1 MITLQAVWQDTEI
14 AIADLEDIENLEIG
28 IQDILDQIIG
38 TIYESVIEE
47 IIINVNT

>member
-1 MITLQAVWQDTEI
+1 MITLQAVWNETEI

-47 IIINVNT
+47 IVINVNT

>member
-47 IIINVNT
+47 IVINVNT